1 MIMLGFHAPNA
12 DRWNVDM
19 ASKKSMEKVVRA
31 LYAARKRGDF
41 DAMAELCTP
50 ACRLHVAG
58 APEFCHAAGT
68 TTGRAALRKRFA
80 ELRAFDFAN
89 HKMLSIMADG
99 NRVAVHWRTKVTFKP
114 TGKSAVSE
122 FCDLWTIRNGKIA
135 SAVQFIDTALVA
147 HLVE

>member
-1 MIMLGFHAPNA
+1 L
-12 DRWNVDM
+12 
-19 ASKKSMEKVVRA
+19 ASKKAMEKVVRA

-50 ACRLHVAG
+50 GCRLHVAG
-58 APEFCHAAGT
+58 APEFCPAAAGT
-68 TTGRAALRKRFA
+68 ATGRAALRKRFA
-80 ELRAFDFAN
+80 ELRAFAFAN

-122 FCDLWTIRNGKIA
+122 FCDLLTIRNGKIA